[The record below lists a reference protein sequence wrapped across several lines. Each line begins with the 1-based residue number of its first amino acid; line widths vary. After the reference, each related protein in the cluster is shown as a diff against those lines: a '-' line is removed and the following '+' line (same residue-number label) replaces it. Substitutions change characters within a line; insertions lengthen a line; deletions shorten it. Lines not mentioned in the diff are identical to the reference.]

1 MRLSMIYAHQY
12 KKNYTFNKSIIRI
25 NIYYYNCFYKT
36 NKRIYVSK
44 IYMSSFIIIQ

>member
-36 NKRIYVSK
+36 NE
-44 IYMSSFIIIQ
+44 YMFLKYI